1 MEEFHVF
8 QQGSTVSQRCRG
20 GARYAKYG
28 MHIRRWDANSY
39 YSLDHCTC
47 SQMVTRNNNNKQ
59 KGGPFLVVHMHHVVR
74 HTGDWMRLRCRGGN
88 WKSLIVATPRIGPSL
103 QLRVASHQFAVPTHY
118 SPLCH
123 SPAPTPMS
131 TIFMEHAGLSL
142 PWRRRVPSWPCCR
155 LFCTVVV

>member
-1 MEEFHVF
+1 MRTRIIIHWITVHVVKW
-8 QQGSTVSQRCRG
+8 SRG
-20 GARYAKYG
+20 
-28 MHIRRWDANSY
+28 IIIIS
-39 YSLDHCTC
+39 
-47 SQMVTRNNNNKQ
+47 KQ
-59 KGGPFLVVHMHHVVR
+59 EVPFLVVHMHHVVR

-142 PWRRRVPSWPCCR
+142 PWRRRVLSWPCCR
-155 LFCTVVV
+155 LYSSSIIACGEYLGGHTGSGHHV